1 MTKLSE
7 QETVIGKA
15 ADEDSW
21 NVWSTDPR
29 MIRWLN
35 RHGERLQM
43 TVIGSGSKGGPW
55 LEVQIPADQVR
66 ILVSRTRKRTL
77 EGHFKE
83 AARESMRKA
92 REIGRTRRAAALSKS
107 RQEPDPQ
114 PTGTTPEPIENER
127 RGLQFYEQETT
138 VD

>member
-43 TVIGSGSKGGPW
+43 TVIGSGRKGGPW
-55 LEVQIPADQVR
+55 LEVQIPADRVR
-66 ILVSRTRKRTL
+66 MLVPRQAKRPPD
-77 EGHFKE
+77 EEQKE
-83 AARESMRKA
+83 AVRARMRHLAAIRSRGMK
-92 REIGRTRRAAALSKS
+92 TRAHRDDS
-107 RQEPDPQ
+107 
-114 PTGTTPEPIENER
+114 TPEAER
-127 RGLQFYEQETT
+127 RNSQHYEQETA